1 MFFISNLCLINLS
14 TFQSTPFK
22 FQATPYGV
30 ATPSLEKHCS
40 NESDSLVKCEQCGL
54 LPGFLSYCFPV
65 SDLRNVVTH
74 QTLHL
79 TVSFLKFFFF
89 F

>member
-30 ATPSLEKHCS
+30 ATPSLK
-40 NESDSLVKCEQCGL
+40 NTA
-54 LPGFLSYCFPV
+54 
-65 SDLRNVVTH
+65 VTS
-74 QTLHL
+74 QTL
-79 TVSFLKFFFF
+79 
-89 F
+89 